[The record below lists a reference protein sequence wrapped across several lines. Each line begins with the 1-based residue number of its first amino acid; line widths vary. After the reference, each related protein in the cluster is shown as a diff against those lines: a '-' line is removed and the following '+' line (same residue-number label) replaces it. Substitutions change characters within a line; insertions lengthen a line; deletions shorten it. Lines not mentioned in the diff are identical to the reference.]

1 MVLILDPA
9 RFKKPVARKRVWIIG
24 IPRRLADYVPRAE
37 LEDLA
42 KTLLDQILQ
51 TASITER
58 DLDLDFHLLEEN
70 DPVVLKHIWGSAETA
85 ARHSGSSSHDEAL
98 EELGKKRK
106 KWVSCHDAW
115 CSNKGKNWFDIP
127 GAFTPEQYELFPG
140 LRELSDREVDV
151 LNCRGIVIPSATP
164 SVVDVSQSLS
174 RTREVVGGSGCV
186 TPGMRCVLTHRGRLA
201 LGMEAMAL
209 QGIHYG
215 DRHHRLRTWPNAD
228 LMDLAGNAFNVHCA
242 FGSFLVASTLLARC
256 VSAMRTA
263 TESVP
268 SPLSEAPQD
277 REPPQGGAT
286 DSVFGGEYIS
296 DDDLW

>member
-9 RFKKPVARKRVWIIG
+9 RFSKPVARKRVWILG

-37 LEDLA
+37 LENLA
-42 KTLLDQILQ
+42 KSLIDLILE
-51 TASITER
+51 TAASSEK

-70 DPVVLKHIWGSAETA
+70 DPLVLKHIWGAAESASRQGA
-85 ARHSGSSSHDEAL
+85 SSSQDTTPAEV
-98 EELGKKRK
+98 GKKRK

-115 CSNKGKNWFDIP
+115 CCEQGKNWFDIP
-127 GAFTPEQYELFPG
+127 GAFNPEQYELFPG

-164 SVVDVSQSLS
+164 SVVDVSQSLN

-186 TPGMRCVLTHRGRLA
+186 TPGMRCMLTHRGRLA

-215 DRHHRLRTWPNAD
+215 DRHHLLRVWPNAD

-242 FGSFLVASTLLARC
+242 FGSFLVACTLLARC
-256 VSAMRTA
+256 AGAMQTS

-268 SPLSEAPQD
+268 SPLSEAPR
-277 REPPQGGAT
+277 REHPPDGAA
-286 DSVFGGEYIS
+286 DSVFGGEDMS
-296 DDDLW
+296 DEDLW